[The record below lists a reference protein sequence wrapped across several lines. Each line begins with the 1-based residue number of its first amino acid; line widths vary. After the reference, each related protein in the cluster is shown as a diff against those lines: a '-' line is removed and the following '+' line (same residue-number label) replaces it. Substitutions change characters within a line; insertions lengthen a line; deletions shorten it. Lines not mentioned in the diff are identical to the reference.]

1 MTDEQLRAADPYRP
15 GLAAK
20 LDGAEQSLL
29 EEIMSADPVPSAGRR
44 WLVAVAAAA
53 AVLIGAVAVS
63 VVVRHH
69 SAGQLNPV
77 APAPSPS
84 RPAVVTPPQKPEP
97 AATPTGPPSPLLL
110 VDQPGW
116 KGIHFENLY
125 QGDGTAY
132 FTKGKL
138 TLEITWFAAGEYA
151 ARRAGDGT
159 PVEYQPGSI
168 AGLPG
173 DIFTIAPKNFA
184 IMLKPHGD
192 YFLELQ
198 TGGPFTM
205 ASFKDLLKHLKQV
218 SLKTWLA
225 AMPGGNVTPEQAQQK
240 LATALAGVPLPPEIT
255 TASFANVAVNDD
267 QYEYDAEVMTVVG
280 CGWIAEYERATATHR
295 TAEQQRAVDAMT
307 GSRHWKVFTS
317 LGGAGGAYPQVFW
330 QIADDMAAGKP
341 LQQDKLGIGC
351 H

>member
-15 GLAAK
+15 GLAAD
-20 LDGAEQSLL
+20 LDGADQSLL
-29 EEIMSADPVPSAGRR
+29 EEIMSTDPMPSAGRR

-84 RPAVVTPPQKPEP
+84 RSAVVTPPQKPEP
-97 AATPTGPPSPLLL
+97 AGPPSPLLL

-116 KGIHFENLY
+116 KCIHVENLY
-125 QGDGTAY
+125 QGDGSAY

-138 TLEITWFAAGEYA
+138 NLEITWFAAGEYDS
-151 ARRAGDGT
+151 RHAGNGT
-159 PVEYQPGSI
+159 PVKYQPGSI
-168 AGLPG
+168 DGLPG
-173 DIFTIAPKNFA
+173 DIFTISPTNFA
-184 IMLKPHGD
+184 IMLKPRGD

-205 ASFKDLLKHLKQV
+205 GSFKDLLKHLKQV

-225 AMPGGNVTPEQAQQK
+225 AMPGGTVTPEQARQK
-240 LATALAGVPLPPEIT
+240 LATALAGVPLPPEVT
-255 TASFANVAVNDD
+255 TASFANITVNND

-280 CGWIAEYERATATHR
+280 CGWISEYERATAAHS
-295 TAEQQRAVDAMT
+295 TAERQRAVDAMS
-307 GSRHWKVFTS
+307 GSRHWKVFT
-317 LGGAGGAYPQVFW
+317 AGGTYAQVFW

-341 LQQDKLGIGC
+341 LQPDKIGIGC